1 MISVEYATADGAS
14 LAGHDYSPAS
24 GVIPFAP
31 GQQVQSLSV
40 ALRGDDQNEDDEDFY
55 LELGNPVNA
64 ALGQG
69 RGRGGILNDDDLPR
83 LSVGDA
89 TAEEG
94 NTSSVPSTLS
104 FEVRLSHPS
113 SQPVS
118 VYYTTAALTAQAARD
133 YTTTSG
139 TLTFAPGETSKTFAV
154 SILGD

>member
-83 LSVGDA
+83 LSVGHA
-89 TAEEG
+89 VAEEG
-94 NTSSVPSTLS
+94 NMS
-104 FEVRLSHPS
+104 
-113 SQPVS
+113 
-118 VYYTTAALTAQAARD
+118 
-133 YTTTSG
+133 
-139 TLTFAPGETSKTFAV
+139 APE
-154 SILGD
+154 L